1 MHGYDN
7 TRHYQIMRIIKLFF
21 LSLVAFSA
29 MQAQAQYPTFEQL
42 KSNLQNFTK
51 SNAHATLLV
60 YGKSYEGRDLI
71 AVRLSSDNKPK
82 PALLVVAGLDGKHV
96 SGSYLA
102 WQMIQQ
108 WHTQTDATSLMNRYD
123 LWVIPAASPDALNAF
138 YGKPLFERSG
148 NARPTDDDRNGY
160 TADDAYEDLNKDGL
174 ITFVKVE
181 TPAGTLV
188 ECPDDARLLVPA
200 LSSKG
205 EIGAFLLISEGVD
218 NNKNGQ
224 WNEDASEGVNIN
236 QNFAY
241 DYPFFQ
247 KGSGSHAASE
257 SETRALM
264 DFIHKYPNIYG
275 VLVIGLHNNVTD
287 PPKFDATLTK
297 NRIITGLLEADAK
310 AVQHLSTAFVAST
323 QMKDGPKL
331 PMTSGSFAQ
340 TAYFHVGKMVMASPG
355 WWAVAPAVK
364 DSVPASNENKKV
376 KDSKSDKRE
385 YDAQT
390 KEQITFLKWADA
402 NKIEVFQP
410 WKPIEHPD
418 FPGQKAWIGGF
429 KPYQMYHPPT
439 VFIDSAAVSHRAFL
453 ASWFQAMPK
462 LEVAQ
467 QRVEK
472 VSDQVYRITLTV
484 VNKGLLPTYAA
495 MGDKIRFTSRMKT
508 EITLQDKQKRLSG
521 SKVQLSNALQPNES
535 LTFEWL
541 VSGAGKVTITSG
553 CATAGE
559 IRWEANLK

>member
-1 MHGYDN
+1 MYGNDN

-160 TADDAYEDLNKDGL
+160 LADDAFEDLNKDGL
-174 ITFVKVE
+174 ITFVKIE
-181 TPAGTLV
+181 SPLGTLIQSP
-188 ECPDDARLLVPA
+188 EDARLLVPA
-200 LSSKG
+200 QASKG
-205 EIGAFLLISEGVD
+205 ETGTFLLISEGVD
-218 NNKNGQ
+218 NNKNKL

-236 QNFAY
+236 QNFAF

-247 KGSGSHAASE
+247 KGSGAHAASE
-257 SETRALM
+257 PETRALM
-264 DFIHKYPNIYG
+264 DFVHKYPNIYG
-275 VLVIGLHNNVTD
+275 VLVIGLHNNITD

-297 NRIITGLLEADAK
+297 NRIITGLLEPDAK
-310 AVQHLSTAFVAST
+310 VVQQLSKSFVENT
-323 QMKDGPKL
+323 KLKDAPKL
-331 PMTSGSFAQ
+331 PLTSGSFAQ
-340 TAYFHVGKMVMASPG
+340 TAYFHIGKTVMASPG
-355 WWAVAPAVK
+355 WWAVAPAVAK
-364 DSVPASNENKKV
+364 DSLDAS
-376 KDSKSDKRE
+376 KDKPKDKPKDKIE

-390 KEQITFLKWADA
+390 AYQLAFLKWADA
-402 NKIEVFQP
+402 NKVDAFVP
-410 WKPIEHPD
+410 WKSIEHPD
-418 FPGQKAWIGGF
+418 FPGQKAWVGGF
-429 KPYQMYHPPT
+429 KPYQLYHPPT
-439 VFIDSAAVSHRAFL
+439 TYVDSAAKAHCVFL
-453 ASWFQAMPK
+453 ESWFKAMPK
-462 LEVAQ
+462 LEIAEQ
-467 QRVEK
+467 NIEK
-472 VSDQVYRITLTV
+472 VGDQVYRVSLTI
-484 VNKGLLPTYAA
+484 VNKGLLPTYASLA
-495 MGDKIRFTSRMKT
+495 DKIRFTSRMKT
-508 EITLQDKQKRLSG
+508 EINIQDKQKRLSG
-521 SKVQLSNALQPNES
+521 PKVQLNNALQPNES
-535 LTFEWL
+535 LTLEWL
-541 VSGAGKVTITSG
+541 VSGSGKVVVTSG